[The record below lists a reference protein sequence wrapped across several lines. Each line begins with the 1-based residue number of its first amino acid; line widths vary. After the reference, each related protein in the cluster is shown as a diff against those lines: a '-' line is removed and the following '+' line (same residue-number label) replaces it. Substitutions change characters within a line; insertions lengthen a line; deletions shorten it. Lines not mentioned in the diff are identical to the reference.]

1 MLAGMFDA
9 EKAVADFVRF
19 GSVSA
24 DPSAKAGMD
33 GAVRFLSELL
43 RRHCGCEVEVVPTP
57 GHPVVIGRRGG
68 DPAWPHVVVY
78 GHYDVQ
84 PQDPLDEWNT
94 PPFEPVVKNGFMYGR
109 GTADDKGP
117 LMVHIAAFAKLLEAD
132 PGFPVRA
139 TFLVEGEEEV
149 GSVNLAAVM
158 EAKKEELAGDFVL
171 MSDTNNAGPDDA
183 TITTGLRGLACLEV
197 ILRGP
202 KQDLHSG
209 INGGPVMNP
218 IRALAKLC
226 AGLHDEKGRVTIP
239 GFYDAVRPALDWEK
253 AELARMGDDVE
264 AYKKLLGVPAFVTP
278 EGYGVFESRSFG
290 PTLEYN
296 GITGGYQGPGS
307 KTIIPAKASVKISC
321 RLVPDQK
328 GEAILDLVDKAI
340 RERCPQG
347 VTMEIIH
354 HSAGDPYVVL
364 PPHLSGEGL
373 DSAKA
378 RAFAAAD
385 REVRAS
391 FGNPPHYLR
400 EGGSVPILSDIRR
413 ILGMDALMLGV
424 ALPDSCMH
432 SPNENLSLEVFRRCT
447 KVSEAIWKAVAR
459 K

>member
-1 MLAGMFDA
+1 MFDA

-24 DPSAKAGMD
+24 DPSAKEGMD
-33 GAVRFLSELL
+33 GAVKFLSDLL
-43 RRHCGCEVEVVPTP
+43 RTHCGCAVEVVPTP

-68 DPAWPHVVVY
+68 DPSWPHVVVY

-84 PQDPLDEWNT
+84 PQDPLGEWNT
-94 PPFEPVVKNGFMYGR
+94 PPFEPVVKKGFLYGR
-109 GTADDKGP
+109 GSADDKGP
-117 LMVHIAAFAKLLEAD
+117 VMVHIAAFAKLLEEN

-139 TFLVEGEEEV
+139 TFLVEGEEEI
-149 GSVNLAAVM
+149 GSPNLAAVM
-158 EAKKEELAGDFVL
+158 EAKKDELVGDFVL

-183 TITTGLRGLACLEV
+183 TITTGLRGLVCMEV

-202 KQDLHSG
+202 SQDLHSG
-209 INGGPVMNP
+209 IHGGAVMNP

-226 AGLHDEKGRVTIP
+226 ASLHDEKGRVAIP
-239 GFYDAVRPALDWEK
+239 GFYDAVLPALDWEK
-253 AELARMGDDVE
+253 AELARMGSDVE
-264 AYKKLLGVPAFVTP
+264 GYKKLLGVPEFVPP
-278 EGYGVFESRSFG
+278 EGYGVFEARCFG
-290 PTLEYN
+290 PTLEFN

-307 KTIIPAKASVKISC
+307 KTIVPARASVKISC

-328 GEAILDLVDKAI
+328 PDLIMDLVEKTI
-340 RERCPQG
+340 RSRCPQG
-347 VTMEIIH
+347 VTMEIVRQGG
-354 HSAGDPYVVL
+354 GDPYVVL
-364 PPHLSGEGL
+364 PTHLSGEAL
-373 DSAKA
+373 DSPKA

-385 REVRAS
+385 REIRAS

-447 KVSEAIWKAVAR
+447 RVSEAIWRAVAR